1 VKRREWTDEKY
12 PPLEGVRG
20 RKKTLLSPAY
30 VKSGEFPMDIPMQ
43 FGRGWYK

>member
-20 RKKTLLSPAY
+20 RKKTLLSPAGA
-30 VKSGEFPMDIPMQ
+30 KAGEFSMDVPMQ
-43 FGRGWYK
+43 CGRVWYK